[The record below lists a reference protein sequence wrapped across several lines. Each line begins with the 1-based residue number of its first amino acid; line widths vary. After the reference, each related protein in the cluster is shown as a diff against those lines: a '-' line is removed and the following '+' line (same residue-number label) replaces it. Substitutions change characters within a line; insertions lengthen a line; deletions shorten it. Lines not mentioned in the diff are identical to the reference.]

1 MNQSRHS
8 RPGRLAP
15 VLSAAAVSHVRRAV
29 RSALRVETGER
40 PQWRWSGQVPSQDF
54 VSAALRH
61 RVAGLVAGTEALD
74 LSPDVRD
81 QLLAAARLDRMDGMA
96 HVRSLADVTGVL
108 DGIDHLVIKG
118 APLAVQTTGDPTAR
132 GAGDVDVLVD
142 AADLPAALD
151 RLAAR
156 GLAVRREHAVDR
168 DSWMWRYQRWAAHE
182 VTLDGRLDSVDV
194 HWRLDPTHD
203 GLPGFAELWSR
214 RASVDVGPVTV
225 ATLGLADAFAHAV
238 RHAAQDDWGS
248 LRSLVDVHRLA
259 RDPVAWP
266 DPDRLARLDR
276 ISLSVVDATVG
287 LPASAPA
294 FRRTSSGLA
303 RAVSAQRRTVRF
315 TRFPGDAAMRAAGYT
330 LAASRSPRDVALTVA
345 RVALP
350 PLRVTHLT
358 DRGPVSAI
366 ARALLARSRRSP
378 GWEEQR

>member
-1 MNQSRHS
+1 MNQSRRH

-15 VLSAAAVSHVRRAV
+15 VLSAAAVSQVRRAV
-29 RSALRVETGER
+29 RSALRAETGER
-40 PQWRWSGQVPSQDF
+40 PLWRWSGQVPSPEF
-54 VSAALRH
+54 VSAVLRH
-61 RVAGLVAGTEALD
+61 RVSGLVAGAETLALP
-74 LSPDVRD
+74 PDVQE
-81 QLLAAARLDRMDGMA
+81 QLAAAARLDRLDAMA
-96 HVRSLADVTGVL
+96 HVRSVADVAGIL
-108 DGIDHLVIKG
+108 GGIDHLILKG

-132 GAGDVDVLVD
+132 GPADVDVLVD
-142 AADLPAALD
+142 AADLPAALE
-151 RLAAR
+151 RLADR
-156 GLAVRREHAVDR
+156 GLTVRREHAVDR

-182 VTLDGRLDSVDV
+182 VTLDGPVDSVDV

-214 RASVDVGPVTV
+214 RVSVEIGPVTV
-225 ATLGLADAFAHAV
+225 ATLGRPDSFAHAV

-259 RDPVAWP
+259 RDPEAWP
-266 DPDRLARLDR
+266 APTRLDR
-276 ISLSVVDATVG
+276 LDRASLTVVEATLG
-287 LPASAPA
+287 LPDGVPA

-303 RAVSAQRRTVRF
+303 RAVSAQRRPVRF

-366 ARALLARSRRSP
+366 ARALLARSRPSP
-378 GWEEQR
+378 GWEEHR

>member
-1 MNQSRHS
+1 M
-8 RPGRLAP
+8 
-15 VLSAAAVSHVRRAV
+15 SAAAVSQVRRAV
-29 RSALRVETGER
+29 RTALRAETGE
-40 PQWRWSGQVPSQDF
+40 PPLWRWSGQVPAQDF
-54 VSAALRH
+54 VAAVLRH
-61 RVAGLVAGTEALD
+61 RVAGLVAGAEALEV
-74 LSPDVRD
+74 PPEVHE
-81 QLLAAARLDRMDGMA
+81 QLASAARLDRMDAMA
-96 HVRSLADVTGVL
+96 HLRAVAEVAGVL
-108 DGIDHLVIKG
+108 DGIDHLVVKG

-132 GAGDVDVLVD
+132 GAADVDVLVD
-142 AADLPAALD
+142 TADLPVALG

-156 GLAVRREHAVDR
+156 DLGVRREHAVDR

-182 VTLDGRLDSVDV
+182 VTLDGPLGSVDL

-214 RASVDVGPVTV
+214 RTKVDVGPVTV
-225 ATLGLADAFAHAV
+225 ATLGVADAFAHAL

-259 RDPVAWP
+259 RDPAAWRGP
-266 DPDRLARLDR
+266 KGLARLDR
-276 ISLSVVDATVG
+276 TSLTVVDATVG
-287 LPASAPA
+287 LPDGTPA

-303 RAVSAQRRTVRF
+303 RAVSAQRRPVRF

-345 RVALP
+345 RIALP

-378 GWEEQR
+378 GWDEHR

>member
-1 MNQSRHS
+1 MNQSRQL

-15 VLSAAAVSHVRRAV
+15 VLSAAAVSQVRRAV
-29 RSALRVETGER
+29 RTALRAETGEQ
-40 PQWRWSGQVPSQDF
+40 PLWRWSGQVPARDF
-54 VSAALRH
+54 VAATLRH
-61 RVAGLVAGTEALD
+61 RVAGLVAGTEALA
-74 LSPDVRD
+74 LAPEVRE
-81 QLLAAARLDRMDGMA
+81 QLTAAARLDRMDAMA
-96 HVRSLADVTGVL
+96 HVRAVADVA
-108 DGIDHLVIKG
+108 GILEDLDHLVVKG
-118 APLAVQTTGDPTAR
+118 APLAVQTTGDATAR
-132 GAGDVDVLVD
+132 GPADVDVLVD
-142 AADLPAALD
+142 ATDIPTALE
-151 RLAAR
+151 RLAAH

-182 VTLDGRLDSVDV
+182 VTLDGERESVDL

-214 RASVDVGPVTV
+214 RAHVDIGPVTV

-259 RDPVAWP
+259 RDPAAWP
-266 DPDRLARLDR
+266 APTLLGRLDR
-276 ISLSVVDATVG
+276 VSLSVVDATVG
-287 LPASAPA
+287 LPDGAPG

-315 TRFPGDAAMRAAGYT
+315 TRFPGDAAMRAAGHT
-330 LAASRSPRDVALTVA
+330 LSASRSPRDVALTVA
-345 RVALP
+345 RIALP

-366 ARALLARSRRSP
+366 ARALLARSRPSP